1 MSNNFFSWC
10 LPQIKDQP
18 RDLGFG
24 QVLFSLMFMPLTRRL
39 TIVIF
44 KAQHLKPAKEGFPG
58 QTNMF
63 ILEMSLSLHCSSE
76 SFTLISTNLQFIIL
90 NKRGVGAGG
99 AVEWKRYFPLFLVES
114 LSQDVFCVIAK
125 KKKGINF
132 SVALSEGFLS
142 FFFFSHL
149 CWGCND

>member
-58 QTNMF
+58 QKNFATLFSWEIYFNINWFTISLFQIKRGGEGGCWMKA
-63 ILEMSLSLHCSSE
+63 LLSLVSSGVPV
-76 SFTLISTNLQFIIL
+76 SRCIL
-90 NKRGVGAGG
+90 C
-99 AVEWKRYFPLFLVES
+99 YS
-114 LSQDVFCVIAK
+114 
-125 KKKGINF
+125 KKKGTNF
-132 SVALSEGFLS
+132 SVALSEGILS

>member
-58 QTNMF
+58 QTYMF

-99 AVEWKRYFPLFLVES
+99 AVE
-114 LSQDVFCVIAK
+114 
-125 KKKGINF
+125 
-132 SVALSEGFLS
+132 
-142 FFFFSHL
+142 
-149 CWGCND
+149 